1 MEQITRKELQMDYIQ
16 TLYKELNHEKRRKKY
31 AGKEGR
37 ELVDLFIRQIQ
48 RDIQRKYQSGQ
59 AMKK

>member
-1 MEQITRKELQMDYIQ
+1 MDYIQ
-16 TLYKELNHEKRRKKY
+16 TLNCELEYEKRRKKY